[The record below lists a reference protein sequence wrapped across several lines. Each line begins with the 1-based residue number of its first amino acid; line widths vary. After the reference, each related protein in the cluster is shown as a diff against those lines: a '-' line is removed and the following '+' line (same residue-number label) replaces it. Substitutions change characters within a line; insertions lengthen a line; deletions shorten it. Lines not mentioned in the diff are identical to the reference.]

1 MRRAERKE
9 VTEMIND
16 IAKAC
21 KETGIDFYVDDL
33 APKGFVGATSATLAV
48 GNPDESDDY
57 VEWANVD
64 PLNFWFARLAEE
76 RLAAAGTEKPDLT
89 PYVTEFTMPVSP
101 SDVEDFVSD
110 ARLLLDGDGDP
121 STRFQDND
129 GEVPEWCEEDLSD
142 VIDDIDEFLEQNPG
156 ETFTFESRHEEYDED
171 DFEDED

>member
-1 MRRAERKE
+1 MS
-9 VTEMIND
+9 ND

-33 APKGFVGATSATLAV
+33 APEGFVGATSATLAV

-76 RLAAAGTEKPDLT
+76 RLAATGTEKPDLT
-89 PYVTEFTMPVSP
+89 PYITEFTMPVSP